1 VTPSHRRPRRPWLS
15 FRRAVSWHRRKLAV
29 LAVLAAVLT
38 GLAAAAPEG
47 PPTVSVVRAAE
58 QLEAGVRLTGD
69 DLEVAEVV
77 AADAPDGLVTDPAEL
92 LGRTLVAPVPRGQVL
107 TSLAVVSARA
117 SPGRVLAPLRL
128 ADPDAVAL
136 LRAGDVVDVLAAD
149 AQSEQAFV
157 AGRAV
162 RVVTVPSPLDPEA
175 GPDPAGAL
183 VLVEVDAETARVLA
197 RAAVSATLSV
207 IWRSS

>member
-1 VTPSHRRPRRPWLS
+1 M
-15 FRRAVSWHRRKLAV
+15 SWHRRKLAV
-29 LAVLAAVLT
+29 LATLAAVLS

-47 PPTVSVVRAAE
+47 PPTVSVVRAADA
-58 QLEAGVRLTGD
+58 LDGGARLTEQ
-69 DLEVAEVV
+69 DLEVVELV
-77 AADAPDGLVTDPAEL
+77 AAAAPEGVIADPAEL
-92 LGRTLVAPVPRGQVL
+92 VGRTLAAPVPRGQVL
-107 TSLAVVSARA
+107 TALAVVSARA

-128 ADPDAVAL
+128 SDPDAVAL
-136 LRAGDVVDVLAAD
+136 LRAGDLVDVLAAD

-162 RVVTVPSPLDPEA
+162 RVVTVPSPLDPESGA
-175 GPDPAGAL
+175 DPAGAL
-183 VLVEVDAETARVLA
+183 VLVDVDAETARVLA

>member
-1 VTPSHRRPRRPWLS
+1 M
-15 FRRAVSWHRRKLAV
+15 SWHRRKLAV

-58 QLEAGVRLTGD
+58 ALEGGVRLGAD
-69 DLEVAEVV
+69 DLEVAQLV
-77 AADAPDGLVTDPAEL
+77 AADAPDGVVSDPAEL
-92 LGRTLVAPVPRGQVL
+92 VGRVLAAPVPRGQVL
-107 TSLAVVSARA
+107 TGLAIVSARA

-128 ADPDAVAL
+128 SDPDAVAL

-157 AGRAV
+157 AGRTV
-162 RVVTVPSPLDPEA
+162 RVVTVPIPPDPESGA
-175 GPDPAGAL
+175 NGAGAL
-183 VLVEVDAETARVLA
+183 VLVEVDTETARVLA

>member
-1 VTPSHRRPRRPWLS
+1 MTPVNRRPRRPWSS
-15 FRRAVSWHRRKLAV
+15 FRRAVLWHRRKLAV

-47 PPTVSVVRAAE
+47 PTTLSVVRAVTG
-58 QLEAGVRLTGD
+58 LPGGVRLGAD
-69 DLEVAEVV
+69 DLEVADVV
-77 AADAPDGLVTDPAEL
+77 AADAPEGAARDPADL
-92 LGRTLVAPVPRGQVL
+92 VGRTLAAPVARGQVL
-107 TSLAVVSARA
+107 TELAVVSARA

-128 ADPDAVAL
+128 SDAEAAAL

-149 AQSEQAFV
+149 PQSEQAFV

-162 RVVTVPSPLDPEA
+162 RVVTVPAPADPGSGA
-175 GPDPAGAL
+175 DPAGAL

-207 IWRSS
+207 MWR

>member
-1 VTPSHRRPRRPWLS
+1 M
-15 FRRAVSWHRRKLAV
+15 SWHRRKLAV

-47 PPTVSVVRAAE
+47 PPTISVVRATEA
-58 QLEAGVRLTGD
+58 LEGGVRLSAD

-77 AADAPDGLVTDPAEL
+77 AADAPDQAVTDRAEL
-92 LGRTLVAPVPRGQVL
+92 VGRVLAAPVPRGQVL
-107 TSLAVVSARA
+107 TALAVVSARA

-128 ADPDAVAL
+128 SDPDAVAL

-162 RVVTVPSPLDPEA
+162 RVVTVPIPPDPESGA
-175 GPDPAGAL
+175 DPAGAL

>member
-1 VTPSHRRPRRPWLS
+1 M
-15 FRRAVSWHRRKLAV
+15 SWHRRKLAV

-47 PPTVSVVRAAE
+47 LPTVSAVRVTEA
-58 QLEAGVRLTGD
+58 LEGGARLTTD
-69 DLEVAEVV
+69 DLEVVEVV
-77 AADAPDGLVTDPAEL
+77 ASDAPDGVVADPAEL
-92 LGRTLVAPVPRGQVL
+92 VGRVLAAPVPRGQVL
-107 TSLAVVSARA
+107 TGLAVVSARG

-128 ADPDAVAL
+128 SDPDTVAL

-162 RVVTVPSPLDPEA
+162 RVVTVPAPPDPESGA
-175 GPDPAGAL
+175 DPGGAL

-207 IWRSS
+207 IWRPA

>member
-1 VTPSHRRPRRPWLS
+1 M
-15 FRRAVSWHRRKLAV
+15 SWHRRKLAV

-47 PPTVSVVRAAE
+47 LPTVSAVRVT
-58 QLEAGVRLTGD
+58 EALKGGARLTTD
-69 DLEVAEVV
+69 DLEVVEVV
-77 AADAPDGLVTDPAEL
+77 AADAPDGVVADPAEL
-92 LGRTLVAPVPRGQVL
+92 VGRVLAAPVPRGQVL
-107 TSLAVVSARA
+107 TGLAVVSARG

-128 ADPDAVAL
+128 SDPDTVAL

-162 RVVTVPSPLDPEA
+162 RVVTVPAPPDPESGA
-175 GPDPAGAL
+175 DPGGAL

-207 IWRSS
+207 IWRPA